1 MNGSEVKLLIFS
13 LNGEKY
19 ATNIM
24 DVERILGYETP
35 TELPDSADFVK
46 GVIKYEDGILP
57 ILSLSTKFNFGSK
70 EVRPEAKI
78 VVIKEDEF
86 KIGIIVDNVYEVMDV
101 KADLIEKPSTVGVSI
116 SQRYM
121 SGLIR
126 LQDKIVILL
135 DIPKIL
141 NQDEK
146 DELR

>member
-1 MNGSEVKLLIFS
+1 MNNNEVKLLIFS

-19 ATNIM
+19 ATDIM

-35 TELPDSADFVK
+35 TELPDSPDFVK
-46 GVIKYEDGILP
+46 GVINYEDGILP
-57 ILSLSTKFNFGSK
+57 IMSLSVKFNFGDK
-70 EVRPEAKI
+70 EIKPEAKI
-78 VVIKEDEF
+78 VVIKENDF

-101 KADLIEKPSTVGVSI
+101 KTDLIEKPSTIGASI

-126 LQDKIVILL
+126 LDDKIVILL

-141 NQDEK
+141 NQEEK
-146 DELR
+146 DQLR